1 MCLRCILFNFL
12 QFILGYLIFLSKQKD
27 DRHEIKSSSKLWP
40 ETLFRWAYI
49 YTWYKYTQT
58 TLKENFSLQMAKA
71 CKGWNLSIPGISFPS
86 WKDQNSLWSMRFA
99 TLLYICTTQQHA
111 FQEEMGCIH
120 YLSFFAT
127 FLPPN
132 IMIKTQI
139 FVIKG
144 LN

>member
-1 MCLRCILFNFL
+1 MHIYMCLRCILFNFL

-58 TLKENFSLQMAKA
+58 TLKENFSLQMAEA

-86 WKDQNSLWSMRFA
+86 WKDQNFKNSLWSMRFA
-99 TLLYICTTQQHA
+99 TLLYMHNTTT
-111 FQEEMGCIH
+111 C
-120 YLSFFAT
+120 LSRGNGVHTLPVFLCNFFT
-127 FLPPN
+127 
-132 IMIKTQI
+132 T
-139 FVIKG
+139 
-144 LN
+144 

>member
-1 MCLRCILFNFL
+1 MHIYMCLRCILFNFL

-71 CKGWNLSIPGISFPS
+71 CNLRVESIYSWHLISLLKGSKLSLVHALCNITLHAQHNNMPFKRKWGAYITCL
-86 WKDQNSLWSMRFA
+86 SLQLFYHL
-99 TLLYICTTQQHA
+99 T
-111 FQEEMGCIH
+111 
-120 YLSFFAT
+120 
-127 FLPPN
+127 
-132 IMIKTQI
+132 
-139 FVIKG
+139 
-144 LN
+144 